1 MTNRNITP
9 ADEANA
15 KRLYALWQAK
25 KMAMGLTQTSAA
37 QKLGYKSQ
45 SMVSMQLKGE
55 VALNTDAILK
65 WAQLLGGK
73 PRRYRPRTERVEFF
87 SLHDATGQSGNRG
100 QTVRRIVRCFRN
112 RGDYDPNDK
121 ASLRDFR

>member
-37 QKLGYKSQ
+37 QKLGYK
-45 SMVSMQLKGE
+45 
-55 VALNTDAILK
+55 
-65 WAQLLGGK
+65 
-73 PRRYRPRTERVEFF
+73 
-87 SLHDATGQSGNRG
+87 
-100 QTVRRIVRCFRN
+100 
-112 RGDYDPNDK
+112 
-121 ASLRDFR
+121 

>member
-25 KMAMGLTQTSAA
+25 KMTMGLTQTSAA

-65 WAQLLGGK
+65 
-73 PRRYRPRTERVEFF
+73 
-87 SLHDATGQSGNRG
+87 
-100 QTVRRIVRCFRN
+100 
-112 RGDYDPNDK
+112 
-121 ASLRDFR
+121 